1 MTRAGSLIST
11 IWANESRVMGQ
22 VKRSVDNVLI
32 EIIPSYSF
40 MNVLLI
46 SHHHI
51 ERNTSVY
58 IHDYSIAK
66 IQVTEHTWQYVVK
79 HLTEH

>member
-1 MTRAGSLIST
+1 MTRAGSSIST
-11 IWANESRVMGQ
+11 ILANESRVIGQ
-22 VKRSVDNVLI
+22 VKRSVANVLI
-32 EIIPSYSF
+32 EMMPSYSF

-58 IHDYSIAK
+58 IQDYSIAK
-66 IQVTEHTWQYVVK
+66 TQVTEHTWQYVVK